1 MAAARTASCAD
12 PELIR
17 NMLARLHVIKL
28 RKTEGLVGRL
38 SG

>member
-1 MAAARTASCAD
+1 MAAVTTASCAD

-17 NMLARLHVIKL
+17 NMLAPLHVIKL
-28 RKTEGLVGRL
+28 RKIKGLVGQL